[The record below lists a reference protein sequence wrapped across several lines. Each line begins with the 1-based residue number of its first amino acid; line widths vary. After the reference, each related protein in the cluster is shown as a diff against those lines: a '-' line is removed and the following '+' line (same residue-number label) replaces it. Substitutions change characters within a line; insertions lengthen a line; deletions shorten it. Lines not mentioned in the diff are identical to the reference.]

1 MLALLRLLRPE
12 QWYKNLIVFLGLI
25 FSQELFFQNFIL
37 RTFIAFVIL
46 CIYSG
51 VNYTINDIVDAEK
64 DKRHPEKSQRPIPSG
79 KVSKGQAAAFTLLL
93 LSIAVYTSFS
103 LSYLFGLVSLLF
115 FFVGI
120 TYTFFLKNLYLVDV
134 ITIGANFS
142 LRAVLGVL
150 VIDVFL
156 SPWLVICTFL
166 LALFLALGKRKSE
179 LAFLGKTAK
188 KHRKVLESYN
198 NPATD
203 YLIIATLSALFIS
216 YSIYSVIAKANTYM
230 ILTIPIATFLLFRYM
245 SFVFTQSKISRNA
258 EKVFTDKPMLFG
270 ISVWVILAYMIL
282 YVFV

>member
-1 MLALLRLLRPE
+1 M
-12 QWYKNLIVFLGLI
+12 
-25 FSQELFFQNFIL
+25 
-37 RTFIAFVIL
+37 
-46 CIYSG
+46 
-51 VNYTINDIVDAEK
+51 
-64 DKRHPEKSQRPIPSG
+64 
-79 KVSKGQAAAFTLLL
+79 
-93 LSIAVYTSFS
+93 
-103 LSYLFGLVSLLF
+103 
-115 FFVGI
+115 
-120 TYTFFLKNLYLVDV
+120 
-134 ITIGANFS
+134 
-142 LRAVLGVL
+142 L